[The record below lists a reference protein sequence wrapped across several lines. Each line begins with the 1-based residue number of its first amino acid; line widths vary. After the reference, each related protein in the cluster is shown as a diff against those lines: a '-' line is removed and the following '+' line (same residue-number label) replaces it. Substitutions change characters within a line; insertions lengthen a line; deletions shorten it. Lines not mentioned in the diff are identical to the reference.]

1 MLFVSNP
8 MRNPRGQSFGPMI
21 PKGFVLGEF
30 VNYQDA
36 AKMVDCLVT
45 GDFAPSKISIVGTDL
60 KLVERVRARL
70 GYGRV
75 AFSGAMTGFWL
86 GLLFALLIG
95 AGIEVTPQGGIN
107 YLPDQFFSVLVMG
120 AGVGMLI
127 SIVRFALTKNKRSF
141 ISSQMPVAQRYEVL
155 VPDSD
160 AVEAQKILSAGA
172 AN

>member
-1 MLFVSNP
+1 
-8 MRNPRGQSFGPMI
+8 MRNQRGQNFGPVI

-36 AKMVDCLVT
+36 AQLVDRLVS
-45 GDFAPSKISIVGTDL
+45 GDFTPAKISIVGSDL

-95 AGIEVTPQGGIN
+95 AGIEVSPEGGVN
-107 YLPDQFFSVLVMG
+107 YLPDQFFSVLVIG
-120 AGVGMLI
+120 AGIGMLI
-127 SIVRFALTKNKRSF
+127 SIVRFAIAKNKRSF
-141 ISSQMPVAQRYEVL
+141 ISSQMPVAQRYEVI
-155 VPDSD
+155 VPETD
-160 AVEAQKILSAGA
+160 AALAQKILSAGT

>member
-1 MLFVSNP
+1 
-8 MRNPRGQSFGPMI
+8 MRNPRGQSFGPVI

-36 AKMVDCLVT
+36 AKLVDRLVNA
-45 GDFAPSKISIVGTDL
+45 DFTPAKISIIGSDL

-95 AGIEVTPQGGIN
+95 AGIEVTPEGGIN
-107 YLPDQFFSVLVMG
+107 YLPDQFFSVLVIG
-120 AGVGMLI
+120 AGIGMLI
-127 SIVRFALTKNKRSF
+127 SIVRFALAKNKRSF
-141 ISSQMPVAQRYEVL
+141 ISSQMPVAQRYEVI
-155 VPDSD
+155 VPEAD
-160 AVEAQKILSAGA
+160 AVQAQQILSAGTS
-172 AN
+172 N